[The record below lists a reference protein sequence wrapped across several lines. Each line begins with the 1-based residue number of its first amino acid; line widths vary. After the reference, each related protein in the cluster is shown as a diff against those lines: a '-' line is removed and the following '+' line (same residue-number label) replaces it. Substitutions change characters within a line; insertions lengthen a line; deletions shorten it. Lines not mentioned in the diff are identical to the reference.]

1 MDVKTTTQGFNGTT
15 VTFTALTKKGE
26 TALYEMGGGF
36 AVVAMTVKKSVAGDF
51 QMDLEFAHGCTV
63 DGSFEA

>member
-1 MDVKTTTQGFNGTT
+1 MDVKTTTEGFNGTT

-36 AVVAMTVKKSVAGDF
+36 AVVAMTIRKSVAGDF
-51 QMDLEFAHGCTV
+51 QMDLEHAHGCKV
-63 DGSFEA
+63 NGSFEA